1 MSIER
6 NFCGRCAAAVKR
18 ASPVFVGELQELSG
32 RYSDN
37 KQRFDPSLT
46 AGCVRC
52 RHGGIQVLVCRPF
65 SVRLRPFPTT
75 FWLTCPYLERRAG
88 MIESQGG
95 VRELEEYMTSR
106 KMLHEWRKY
115 NFQHQTVRLGLMGRN
130 FCWYMCKYQA
140 NIFRTV
146 MRSGI
151 GGMKLGE
158 NITVKCLHLQT
169 AAYIGL
175 GRHPASEWL
184 KSKGLFGDCL
194 HEKTSPVHSLRR
206 PEY

>member
-1 MSIER
+1 MSIKR
-6 NFCGRCAAAVKR
+6 NFCGRCAAVK

-37 KQRFDPSLT
+37 KQRFDPSLI

-75 FWLTCPYLERRAG
+75 FWLTCPYLVRRAG

-95 VRELEEYMTSR
+95 VRELEEYMTR
-106 KMLHEWRKY
+106 NNMLHEWREY
-115 NFQHQTVRLGLMGRN
+115 NLQHQAVRFGLMGESFRR
-130 FCWYMCKYQA
+130 YMCRYQA
-140 NIFRTV
+140 KIFRSV
-146 MRSGI
+146 MCSGI

-175 GRHPASEWL
+175 GRHPGSEWL
-184 KSKGLFGDCL
+184 KSKGLCGDFG
-194 HEKTSPVHSLRR
+194 EK
-206 PEY
+206 

>member
-1 MSIER
+1 MTIER
-6 NFCGRCAAAVKR
+6 NFFGGCAVK

-37 KQRFDPSLT
+37 KQRFDSSLI

-65 SVRLRPFPTT
+65 SCRLRPFPTT
-75 FWLTCPYLERRAG
+75 FWLTCPYLVRRAG

-95 VRELEEYMTSR
+95 VRELEEYMTR
-106 KMLHEWRKY
+106 NNMLHEWMEY
-115 NFQHQTVRLGLMGRN
+115 NLQPQAVRLGLMGKFSRR
-130 FCWYMCKYQA
+130 YMSRYHSR
-140 NIFRTV
+140 IFRSV
-146 MRSGI
+146 MHSGI

-169 AAYIGL
+169 AAYIAL
-175 GRHPASEWL
+175 GRHPGSEWL
-184 KSKGLFGDCL
+184 KSVGLCGECTQ
-194 HEKTSPVHSLRR
+194 K
-206 PEY
+206 

>member
-1 MSIER
+1 MTIKR
-6 NFCGRCAAAVKR
+6 NFCGRCAGVIK
-18 ASPVFVGELQELSG
+18 ASPVFVGEVQELSC
-32 RYSDN
+32 RYSDR
-37 KQRFDPSLT
+37 KQRFDPSLI

-75 FWLTCPYLERRAG
+75 FWLTCPYLIKRAG

-95 VRELEEYMTSR
+95 VRELEEYMTR
-106 KMLHEWRKY
+106 KNMLHDWKKY
-115 NFQHQTVRLGLMGRN
+115 NLMHGKVRAALMGKY
-130 FCWYMCKYQA
+130 FSKYMCRYWGK
-140 NIFRTV
+140 IFRAV
-146 MRSGI
+146 MSSGI

-175 GRHPASEWL
+175 GSHPVGEWL
-184 KSKGLFGDCL
+184 KSKGLCGDCGG
-194 HEKTSPVHSLRR
+194 RG
-206 PEY
+206 

>member
-1 MSIER
+1 MTIKR
-6 NFCGRCAAAVKR
+6 NFCGRCAAVKR

-32 RYSDN
+32 RYSDR
-37 KQRFDPSLT
+37 KQRFDPSLI

-65 SVRLRPFPTT
+65 SVKLRPFPTT
-75 FWLTCPYLERRAG
+75 FWLTCPYLVKRAG

-106 KMLHEWRKY
+106 NMLHEWREY
-115 NFQHQTVRLGLMGRN
+115 NMQHKIVRLSLMGRN
-130 FCWYMCKYQA
+130 FCGCVRKIRSV
-140 NIFRTV
+140 IFRTL

-151 GGMKLGE
+151 GGIKLGE

-175 GRHPASEWL
+175 GGHPGSEWL
-184 KSKGLFGDCL
+184 KSKGLCLDCG
-194 HEKTSPVHSLRR
+194 TD
-206 PEY
+206 

>member
-1 MSIER
+1 M
-6 NFCGRCAAAVKR
+6 KR

-32 RYSDN
+32 RYSDR
-37 KQRFDPSLT
+37 KQRFDPSLI

-65 SVRLRPFPTT
+65 SVKLRPFPTT
-75 FWLTCPYLERRAG
+75 FWLTCPYLVRRAG

-95 VRELEEYMTSR
+95 VSELEEYMTR
-106 KMLHEWRKY
+106 RNMFHEWRQY
-115 NFQHQTVRLGLMGRN
+115 NLRHQAVRFGLMGESFRR
-130 FCWYMCKYQA
+130 YMRRYRGK
-140 NIFRTV
+140 IFRSV

-151 GGMKLGE
+151 GGMKLAE

-175 GRHPASEWL
+175 GRHPGGEWL
-184 KSKGLFGDCL
+184 KAKGLCGDCG
-194 HEKTSPVHSLRR
+194 EK
-206 PEY
+206 